1 MPDLKKLFSLKS
13 ASAQA
18 DVPQIPTSS
27 NQRIQGE
34 TYEAYGRRICGMTT
48 GSCGALGAMLQ
59 MIYNNE
65 KNSQINNESLQETH
79 RRKVQNE
86 MSLLDQ
92 QIVGLQTRQSGL
104 DVDIDTVK
112 NKINDCENEIDE
124 TKGKEG
130 QLNKM
135 ERVKLIFGCVLLV
148 ILTVYLFIFYSS
160 TFYSAFFKA
169 TGDWGVGAAMF
180 DPHALSNALNDGFG
194 ELLFILC
201 APIIFLGLGFCLHFF
216 NVQPGKAK
224 YFKMS
229 AIVAITLVF
238 DCILAYLIAERIY
251 NFMVTNSWQD
261 FPLFS
266 IKIAIEDVN
275 VWAVIFCGFI
285 VYIIWG
291 IIFDMTLTAYER
303 LRSYKFEIKQ
313 LRNSLN
319 QLKQQLNQKQ
329 QEAIGIQGDISACN
343 SKRNGLQNKLAQNVF
358 FDPHVIKTSLSDFF
372 GGWTV
377 VMSSLGIGQDQQGD
391 SHKIYDQTITT
402 LFP

>member
-1 MPDLKKLFSLKS
+1 
-13 ASAQA
+13 
-18 DVPQIPTSS
+18 
-27 NQRIQGE
+27 
-34 TYEAYGRRICGMTT
+34 
-48 GSCGALGAMLQ
+48 
-59 MIYNNE
+59 
-65 KNSQINNESLQETH
+65 
-79 RRKVQNE
+79 
-86 MSLLDQ
+86 
-92 QIVGLQTRQSGL
+92 
-104 DVDIDTVK
+104 
-112 NKINDCENEIDE
+112 
-124 TKGKEG
+124 
-130 QLNKM
+130 
-135 ERVKLIFGCVLLV
+135 
-148 ILTVYLFIFYSS
+148 
-160 TFYSAFFKA
+160 
-169 TGDWGVGAAMF
+169 
-180 DPHALSNALNDGFG
+180 
-194 ELLFILC
+194 
-201 APIIFLGLGFCLHFF
+201 
-216 NVQPGKAK
+216 
-224 YFKMS
+224 MS

-251 NFMVTNSWQD
+251 NFNAMNSLQD
-261 FPLFS
+261 VEPFS
-266 IKIAIEDVN
+266 FGMAVRDIN

-372 GGWTV
+372 GGWAV